1 MGLDSISE
9 INRIIKKL
17 GNHFHFSLRPSLM
30 YTTNI
35 FKQNAV
41 QKEYE
46 FRVRHNFKA
55 TLIDENNN
63 PFPFKIK
70 KGIYCEDGGAEFN
83 PYLFTKQLIENAP
96 NQENLKIKK
105 ITKFIYLTKCEKHS
119 F

>member
-46 FRVRHNFKA
+46 FR
-55 TLIDENNN
+55 
-63 PFPFKIK
+63 K
-70 KGIYCEDGGAEFN
+70 KNVTHEDDYG
-83 PYLFTKQLIENAP
+83 
-96 NQENLKIKK
+96 LKLYAYYI
-105 ITKFIYLTKCEKHS
+105 
-119 F
+119 